1 MDKQS
6 VAREY
11 EEQLKDLAKQVL
23 KMCDIEKIFGSLSKF
38 YLVIYKDER
47 TSFEIQQ
54 HEVARVLS
62 GNKDANNFKIMFS
75 LAHRSYILFDFTNI
89 KYEVTEEAIMKFDHW
104 ISRLFI
110 LLDQIYYK
118 IDKIPYLL
126 LQEFKTAAYNLK
138 QEYQKEKHSLIKL
151 CDIPKWIE
159 QSEKDVDMFTKTA
172 NNLKTIKWDYL
183 VENYK

>member
-1 MDKQS
+1 
-6 VAREY
+6 
-11 EEQLKDLAKQVL
+11 
-23 KMCDIEKIFGSLSKF
+23 
-38 YLVIYKDER
+38 
-47 TSFEIQQ
+47 
-54 HEVARVLS
+54 
-62 GNKDANNFKIMFS
+62 
-75 LAHRSYILFDFTNI
+75 
-89 KYEVTEEAIMKFDHW
+89 
-104 ISRLFI
+104 
-110 LLDQIYYK
+110 
-118 IDKIPYLL
+118 LL